1 MARVCLCVNQVAHIR
16 NLNKSKI
23 PDPVAVAVAAEIA
36 GIDGIFVQLRDDRM
50 DISDRDVSVLKE
62 IVQSHLNVAVTLND
76 DMIKKALNWLPDMVT
91 LLPAVSEQTM
101 DNSLDIDANL
111 EYIEDVTTALRA
123 NNIVVNA
130 LIKPDTHQVRAAARA
145 RLDYVQLNTS
155 ALATVEDLG
164 TMTDIIE
171 QIRSVAMA
179 ANKMGLGV
187 SAGRG
192 INEQNLR
199 ELCDITF
206 IEEYNIGRAI
216 VAKSILVGMDR
227 AVKHFKIMLV

>member
-16 NLNKSKI
+16 NLNKNKV

-36 GIDGIFVQLRDDRM
+36 GIDGILVQLRDDRF

-62 IVQSHLNVAVTLND
+62 VVQSHLNVAVTLND
-76 DMIKKALNWLPDMVT
+76 EMIKKVLNWLPDMVT

-111 EYIEDVTTALRA
+111 EYIEDVITALRA

-130 LIKPDTHQVRAAARA
+130 LIKPDPHQVRAAARA
-145 RLDYVQLNTS
+145 RLDYVQLNTAS
-155 ALATVEDLG
+155 LATVEDLG
-164 TMTDIIE
+164 TMGDQIE

-192 INEQNLR
+192 INEQNLP
-199 ELCDITF
+199 ELRDISF

-216 VAKSILVGMDR
+216 IAKSVLVGMER